1 MGVVWSS
8 FRPSSPMGR
17 EKEGWRQP
25 EGGGGTER
33 EAFLCK
39 HWDPVA
45 DWPGQSHRVA
55 WGPSTGSGFQ
65 EGLACIRELLLPGP
79 PDLPSHFRFSPSS
92 PGGCNER
99 SRSQVL
105 VRYGSS
111 LPAKESCHESPC
123 LCLCPPRSSSTPTRC
138 CCPSW
143 GQPSHRP
150 GLLEAARSDGHW
162 AIQWSQCYR
171 LRRVRKRAEGEFLSG
186 WCSHPGP
193 SATAHHSAGGDPPSL
208 LNPQDP
214 LAVTKHPLHCHPRPS
229 CRTRRTSIFFCFILF
244 PECSLPLSHTDYLPQ
259 SDGSSF
265 SCSPLGTKNSP
276 LLSPTTSGPPQ

>member
-1 MGVVWSS
+1 MKDLVP
-8 FRPSSPMGR
+8 R
-17 EKEGWRQP
+17 
-25 EGGGGTER
+25 
-33 EAFLCK
+33 C
-39 HWDPVA
+39 HW
-45 DWPGQSHRVA
+45 
-55 WGPSTGSGFQ
+55 
-65 EGLACIRELLLPGP
+65 
-79 PDLPSHFRFSPSS
+79 
-92 PGGCNER
+92 
-99 SRSQVL
+99 L

-186 WCSHPGP
+186 RCSHPGP
-193 SATAHHSAGGDPPSL
+193 PATAHHSAGGDPPSL